1 VSARRRLRS
10 AATLGVAAATLAAP
24 AAAQDAPVGE
34 DQLRESVRTLEIDES
49 IRTIDLDDSVESLRS
64 ERVRG
69 NRVTV
74 SVSADVLFEFDRAR
88 LTPQAN
94 ATIERVAE
102 RIRAARGPVRVDGH
116 TDSIGSTAYNLGLS
130 RRRAAAVSDA
140 LRTALPAGIAIRAR
154 GLGEARP
161 VAPNTVSGEDNPA
174 GRARNRRV
182 TISYPRP

>member
-1 VSARRRLRS
+1 VSAGRRLRG
-10 AATLGVAAATLAAP
+10 AAIAGVAAATLAAP

-34 DQLRESVRTLEIDES
+34 EQLRESVRTLEIRES
-49 IRTIDLDDSVESLRS
+49 IQTIDLDDSVESLRS

-69 NRVTV
+69 NRVNV
-74 SVSADVLFEFDRAR
+74 SISADVLFEFDRAR
-88 LTPQAN
+88 LTPDAN
-94 ATIERVAE
+94 ATLERVAG

-116 TDSIGSTAYNLGLS
+116 TDSIGSTTYNLGLS

-140 LRTALPAGIAIRAR
+140 LRAALPAGVAIRAR
-154 GLGEARP
+154 GFGEARP
-161 VAPNTVSGEDNPA
+161 VAPNTVAGDDNPE